1 MGVNMKILLVS
12 QYYYPERFSVTDF
25 AEELAKQGHDVTVLT
40 GKPNYGFKEI
50 LPEYKKVKYEVIN
63 GVKVHRVNLVA
74 RKDSKTSII
83 RNYLS
88 FHGNGKRFARH
99 FKEEF
104 DVVLATSLSPVISV
118 SPALLFAKKHKIPC
132 VLYCQ
137 DLWPEAPV
145 VTGIIKRN
153 SLAFKIIRKWSKS
166 IYSRCD
172 RIVISS
178 PSFKDYFVKELHIE
192 DKVFNVVN
200 QPIIKSSEVLEPIKY
215 QNKYNLVYGGNIGSM
230 QMIDLLVDAMKFVK
244 TLDTKL
250 HLLGVGSEL
259 KSIQK
264 KIVDEKLDDKVIYH
278 GNFPIEQA
286 EAYYANADALIVSLK
301 NEGYVGKTIPN
312 KAIQYLKYARPI
324 LGVVQGDSKDLLE
337 KAKGAGFAGE
347 NAQNIA
353 ENIDIL
359 LNMLDKEKDQLGL
372 NNKKYFEE
380 NFSIEKLTQLLVKEL
395 NEVKKWSIDSDWTSK
410 P

>member
-1 MGVNMKILLVS
+1 MKILLVS

-25 AEELAKQGHDVTVLT
+25 AENLVKQGHDVTVLT

-50 LPEYKKVKYEVIN
+50 LPEYKKVKFEVIN

-88 FHGNGKRFARH
+88 FHRNGKRFARH
-99 FKEEF
+99 FKEDF
-104 DVVLATSLSPVISV
+104 DVVIATSLSPVISV
-118 SPALLFAKKHKIPC
+118 SPALLFAKKHKIPR

-145 VTGIIKRN
+145 VTGMIKSN

-178 PSFKDYFVKELHIE
+178 PSFKDYFVKELNIE

-200 QPIIKSSEVLEPIKY
+200 QPIIKSTKQEEPIKY
-215 QNKYNLVYGGNIGSM
+215 ENKHNLVYAGNIGAM

-244 TLDTKL
+244 TPDTKL

-264 KIVDEKLDDKVIYH
+264 KIVDEKLEDKVIYH
-278 GNFPIEQA
+278 GNLPIEKA
-286 EAYYANADALIVSLK
+286 EAYYVNADALIVSLK

-312 KAIQYLKYARPI
+312 KAIQYMKYARPI
-324 LGVVQGDSKDLLE
+324 LGVVQEDSKDLLE
-337 KAKGAGFAGE
+337 NAKGARFAGE

-353 ENIDIL
+353 ENMDIL
-359 LNMLDKEKDQLGL
+359 LNLPDKEKDQLGL

-395 NEVKKWSIDSDWTSK
+395 NEVKK
-410 P
+410 